1 MTARPRIYALLGT
14 HAAIRY
20 DNGDRINE
28 LRFLNVLSRFAD
40 VFYNG
45 RPFVRGAG
53 EAGEGDRIVTPAR
66 GDYDL
71 VYVRGNA
78 EVFAAAAA
86 PKIYLGLPY
95 SRAAF
100 ESADAVA
107 VTTHPW
113 KLALEAAS
121 DAARARWNL
130 DHYFDPATF
139 IPPRSVVHIE
149 QSIDER
155 FDPSCVADPRTD
167 DFKVRF
173 GWGFTIA
180 YMGRLHDNSLPYAL
194 MTAAPKLRAAY
205 PDLNIVMAGPS
216 KVEWTG
222 SGVNYVGRIGYA
234 EMPYAISACDMMVYD
249 HDETGHWLGAGKVLD
264 ALACGVPV
272 LCRRH
277 EARIEQLSANYPLF
291 FHDEAELIERVAAY
305 RGSEDVRERCH
316 AILRARRNH
325 YLPDAVAAR
334 VGPRLM
340 ELL

>member
-1 MTARPRIYALLGT
+1 MTQRPRIYALLGS

-28 LRFLNVLSRFAD
+28 LRFLNVLSRFGD

-45 RPFVRGAG
+45 RSFVRGAA
-53 EAGEGDRIVTPAR
+53 EAGGGDRIATPDR

-78 EVFAAAAA
+78 EVFTAAPG

-100 ESADAVA
+100 EAADAVA
-107 VTTHPW
+107 VTTQPW
-113 KLALEAAS
+113 KLALEAPS
-121 DAARARWNL
+121 GAARERWDL
-130 DHYFDPATF
+130 DRYYDRETF
-139 IPPRSVVHIE
+139 TPPRSVIHIE

-194 MTAAPKLRAAY
+194 MAATPKLRAAY

-216 KVEWTG
+216 KVEWAG
-222 SGVNYVGRIGYA
+222 RGVNYVGRIGYG

-277 EARIEQLSANYPLF
+277 EARVEQLGADYPLF
-291 FHDEAELIERVAAY
+291 FDDEAELVDRVAAY
-305 RGSEDVRERCH
+305 RRSKDVREQCH
-316 AILRARRNH
+316 AILRARRIH

-340 ELL
+340 GLL